1 MASEDDLKTIYFLF
15 VRSLIEQSATG
26 WHSNLTQENSDDL
39 ERVQKSA
46 VKIILG
52 QHYES
57 YEKSLIKLEMESL
70 QDVP

>member
-1 MASEDDLKTIYFLF
+1 M
-15 VRSLIEQSATG
+15 
-26 WHSNLTQENSDDL
+26 WHSSLTPENSDDL

-52 QHYES
+52 QDYES

-70 QDVP
+70 QDRREFLCFKFAKKMLKEPQNKRDVP